1 MASVKNAPS
10 HKRADTSGLPSVH
23 GQRHESTKKSR
34 NELRAIRAMG
44 ITAISLGLIA
54 LVLLGVKLLEGEQ
67 AGQNA
72 NALLAAYKAQAS
84 VSPSASAETATAS
97 PASSETPMD
106 TPEPTDENFEQTNIS
121 ADENASENANE
132 HRVDDGSNTGVDE
145 SGEYVQPD
153 APEISELDK
162 TIQKIIDATGK
173 EGVIGLIEIPKYEVE
188 LPIIGKWSYKL
199 LKISICR
206 YKGPDPN
213 EEGNLVLIG
222 HNYKSGAHFGDLSE
236 LTVGSELFLTNTK
249 TGERVRYE
257 VYQIKHIAPD
267 AFSAL
272 KSYHGTAGLTLMT
285 CRNNG
290 TNRLLIRCE
299 QKEAVATPTP
309 TLTPRIT
316 PFKTP

>member
-23 GQRHESTKKSR
+23 GQHHESTKKSR

-44 ITAISLGLIA
+44 ITAMSLGLVA
-54 LVLLGVKLLEGEQ
+54 LVLLGVKLFEGEQ

-97 PASSETPMD
+97 PASSEAPMD

-121 ADENASENANE
+121 ADENASESANE

-206 YKGPDPN
+206 YKGPDPLDD
-213 EEGNLVLIG
+213 GNLVLIG
-222 HNYKSGAHFGDLSE
+222 HNYKSGAHFGILKKME
-236 LTVGSELFLTNTK
+236 VGDEVYLTNAA
-249 TGERVRYE
+249 TGARVRYE
-257 VYQIKHIAPD
+257 VYQIKSISAD

-272 KSYHGTAGLTLMT
+272 KSYKGDAGLTLMT
-285 CRNNG
+285 CKDNG
-290 TNRLLIRCE
+290 TNRLLVRCE
-299 QKEAVATPTP
+299 QKEATSATTTSTTSTP
-309 TLTPRIT
+309 IP
-316 PFKTP
+316 KT